1 MSNRLSIAAAARAVG
16 RTRQT
21 LYTHVKQGK
30 LSIQKDHEG
39 KPFVYTSELLRV
51 YGALLGD
58 GKSDTTIHTA
68 LDVKP
73 TPSDTANLTLFDT
86 SDTQLLTPA
95 DTAFDKQESVLARLR
110 EQLNF
115 EREKRQL
122 LEQQLETERIAAA
135 KIEELLRMQ
144 LRLLTDQ
151 SARSEIPP
159 APEPSKPEPVIEP
172 SPAPDLP
179 SVQSAIIKK
188 LKAKD
193 SKKTSGKD
201 KPKKGK

>member
-21 LYTHVKQGK
+21 LYAHAKQGK
-30 LSIQKDHEG
+30 LSVQHDHEG

-51 YGALLGD
+51 YGALQGD
-58 GKSDTTIHTA
+58 GKSDSTRHTVF
-68 LDVKP
+68 DVKP
-73 TPSDTANLTLFDT
+73 TPSDTQNLTLFDT
-86 SDTQLLTPA
+86 PDTQFLTPA
-95 DTAFDKQESVLARLR
+95 DTAFNRQESELALLR

-115 EREKRQL
+115 ERDKRLL
-122 LEQQLETERIAAA
+122 LEQQLEIERIAAA
-135 KIEELLRMQ
+135 KIEDLLRMQ

-159 APEPSKPEPVIEP
+159 APVVQETPPHREPGPVPE
-172 SPAPDLP
+172 LP
-179 SVQSAIIKK
+179 PEQSAILKK

-193 SKKTSGKD
+193 TKKPSGKD
-201 KPKKGK
+201 KSKKGR